1 MKFLPLIWRNL
12 TRKKTR
18 TVFTLLSVLCT
29 FLLFGFLMAVRQ
41 GFVTGATLPGADMIF
56 TLPKLGGDHGMPQS
70 YGDRIAAVAGVA
82 EVMRIGGGGFYY
94 QSKKKSVG
102 IGAVEAEK
110 LFRMFPDLQV
120 PEDQRQ
126 KWLHDRIGAIV
137 LDDVAKRYGWK
148 LGDRIPLLSYKQPD
162 KVLEVNIDGI
172 QDTHSGKIHVGFGQ
186 LYIHFDYL
194 SAWTGDDS
202 AIAFIERAADPDQ
215 TSAVAERISTI
226 LANSPV
232 PTTTSPM
239 QAMVQGVIS
248 RFGDIGAIAI
258 AIALAALIGMLIVTA
273 NTMAQSVRERI
284 AELAAM
290 RALGF
295 SRVQLVALVT
305 GESLLLTAAGGLIG
319 LGCAWGATL
328 LLGPAFSKTVP
339 GLYFSPAVFGVG
351 VALIVLLSLIAA
363 LSPSVRAVRLRVA
376 TALGSR

>member
-41 GFVTGATLPGADMIF
+41 GFVTGATLPGADLIF
-56 TLPKLGGDHGMPQS
+56 TLSKSGGEQGMPQS

-82 EVMRIGGGGFYY
+82 DVMQIGGGGFYY
-94 QSKKKSVG
+94 QTKKKSVG
-102 IGAVEAEK
+102 VGAVEADT
-110 LFRMFPDLQV
+110 LFRMFPELAV
-120 PEDQRQ
+120 PQEQRQ
-126 KWLHDRIGAIV
+126 KWIHDRIGAIV
-137 LDDVAKRYGWK
+137 RDDVAKRYGWK
-148 LGDRIPLLSYKQPD
+148 VGDHIPLLSYSEPG

-172 QDTHSGKIHVGFGQ
+172 QDTQSGNIHVGFGQ
-186 LYIHFDYL
+186 VYVHFDYL
-194 SAWTGDDS
+194 RTWSGEDS
-202 AIAFIERAADPDQ
+202 VFAFIERAADPKQ
-215 TSAVAERISTI
+215 TSAVAERINAV

-232 PTTTSPM
+232 PSETSPM

-248 RFGDIGAIAI
+248 RFGDIGAIAV
-258 AIALAALIGMLIVTA
+258 AVALAALIGMLIVTA

-295 SRVQLVALVT
+295 SRTQLVGLVT
-305 GESLLLTAAGGLIG
+305 GESLLLTAVGGLLG
-319 LGCAWGATL
+319 LGCAWGATV
-328 LLGPAFSKTVP
+328 LLGPAVSKTVP
-339 GLYFSPAVFGVG
+339 GLYFSPAVLGVG
-351 VALIVLLSLIAA
+351 VGLIVLLSLMAA
-363 LSPSVRAVRLRVA
+363 LSPSVRAVRLQVA